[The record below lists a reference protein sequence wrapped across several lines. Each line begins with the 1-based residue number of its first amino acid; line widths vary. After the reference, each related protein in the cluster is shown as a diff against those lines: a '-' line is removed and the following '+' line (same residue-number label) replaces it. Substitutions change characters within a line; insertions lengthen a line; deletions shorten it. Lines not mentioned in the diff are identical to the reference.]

1 MITFKPIPHLP
12 AGAAPGSK
20 GLPRAGPG
28 GAPARSGVQ
37 RLTHLAGFILFILL
51 NATLFIRPAEIIP
64 SLEDMQIYEAL
75 IIACLVVSLP
85 AVLEQ
90 LRADSLT
97 AAPITVCVLGMLA
110 AVVLSHL
117 SDFSIYGAR
126 TSGWEFW
133 KVLVYYLLF
142 VGLVNTPSRMR
153 WFLTWL
159 VGFIVVIAG
168 LALLQFHGEI
178 YIPALEAM
186 EQTDIDEETGE
197 IIVFYRLCSTGIYND
212 PNDLC
217 LILVTGMV
225 ICLYWLTNRG
235 TWLIWRLPSLPLLGL
250 LVTRCL

>member
-1 MITFKPIPHLP
+1 MITFKPIPRLP

-64 SLEDMQIYEAL
+64 SLEDVQIYEAL

-126 TSGWEFW
+126 TSGW
-133 KVLVYYLLF
+133 
-142 VGLVNTPSRMR
+142 
-153 WFLTWL
+153 
-159 VGFIVVIAG
+159 
-168 LALLQFHGEI
+168 
-178 YIPALEAM
+178 
-186 EQTDIDEETGE
+186 
-197 IIVFYRLCSTGIYND
+197 
-212 PNDLC
+212 
-217 LILVTGMV
+217 
-225 ICLYWLTNRG
+225 
-235 TWLIWRLPSLPLLGL
+235 
-250 LVTRCL
+250 